1 MKTIKIAH
9 LYYDLMNL
17 YGENGNIRFLK
28 KKLEDQ
34 GFNVKVSLL
43 SLEDKIDYGKYDF
56 YYIGTG
62 SEENKELVLSDMIKS
77 KDKIIDA
84 INDKKFFLVTGNAL
98 ELFGK
103 KIYKADGTN
112 LDCIGAYGYASKEEN
127 ERIVGEQYYKCDL
140 IAHNIVGFQNR
151 AYSMSDN
158 GDNLFKVIKG
168 TGYNRNVGFEGI
180 HDCNFYG
187 TYLLGPILV
196 RNPYFTDYL
205 IEEICKYFGMD
216 YKEADTHDMA
226 YKAYHEYLNNFQLE
240 Q

>member
-1 MKTIKIAH
+1 MKKIRIAH

-17 YGENGNIRFLK
+17 YGENGNMRFLK

-34 GFNVKVSLL
+34 GFDVAIEFL
-43 SLEDKIDYGKYDF
+43 SLENKIDYKKYDF

-62 SEENKELVLSDMIKS
+62 SDDNKELVLLNMIKQ
-77 KDKIIDA
+77 KDEIIDA

-103 KIYKADGTN
+103 RIIKLDGSIIN
-112 LDCIGAYGYASKEEN
+112 GIGAYGYDVKEE
-127 ERIVGEQYYKCDL
+127 EFRIVGEQYYKCDK
-140 IAHNIVGFQNR
+140 IPHNIIGFQNR
-151 AYSMSDN
+151 KYSMSDN

-168 TGYNRNVGFEGI
+168 TGYNPNINFEGI
-180 HDCNFYG
+180 HDNNFYG

-196 RNPYFTDYL
+196 RNPYFTDYFVK
-205 IEEICKYFGMD
+205 EICDSFGIP
-216 YKEADTHDMA
+216 YKEVDTNDVA
-226 YKAYHEYLNNFQLE
+226 YKAYHEYLKNFELE